1 MKQPVVIGGA
11 AVDIK
16 GLPHGALRR
25 GASNLGVL
33 RRGTGGVALNI
44 ALDLA
49 ALGAAPAFISVTGR
63 DSDGD
68 LVAARCDAAGL
79 DGSRIARIDDVPTAV
94 FAAIIDEQGD
104 LVAGISAM
112 AVLERI
118 TPSFLEPHRELI
130 AAAPMVV
137 LDANVPPETV
147 GWLAALAVD
156 RGFPLWLEPTAFDAC
171 GRMRPHLGA
180 AAWVSPNAEELE
192 ALSGLPARTRAER
205 LAAARALRAL
215 GVANV
220 AVTLGAGGVIHAGP
234 GGEAEIAAPAAR
246 VVDATGAGDAFVAG
260 TVAGLLSGL
269 DTPSALRRGM
279 AAAHL
284 TLQVTESVHPGLA
297 PGLLEATEKAC
308 FT

>member
-16 GLPHGALRR
+16 GIPHGALRH

-33 RRGTGGVALNI
+33 RRDTGGVALNI

-49 ALGAAPAFISVTGR
+49 ALGLAPAFISVTGR
-63 DSDGD
+63 DADGD
-68 LVAARCDAAGL
+68 LVDSRCRAAGL
-79 DGSRIARIDDVPTAV
+79 DAARIVRVEDEATAV
-94 FAAIIDEQGD
+94 FSAIIDERGE

-112 AVLERI
+112 DVLRRI
-118 TPSFLEPHRELI
+118 TPGLLASHRELV
-130 AAAPMVV
+130 AGAPMVIV
-137 LDANVPPETV
+137 DANVPAETIE
-147 GWLAALAVD
+147 WLAALARE

-171 GRMRPHLGA
+171 ARMRPHVGA

-192 ALSGLPARTRAER
+192 ALSGMPATSRAEQV
-205 LAAARALRAL
+205 AALRELRRL
-215 GVANV
+215 GAGNV
-220 AVTLGAGGVIHAGP
+220 VVTLGAGGIIHAGA
-234 GGEAEIAAPAAR
+234 GGEAGFTAPAAR

-269 DTPSALRRGM
+269 DTPAALRRGM

-284 TLQVTESVHPGLA
+284 TLQVPESVHPALSA
-297 PGLLEATEKAC
+297 SLVAETSQAL
-308 FT
+308 FN